1 MFTFADMSQ
10 MYIEVCKW
18 RPVPTADARNERI
31 CARPRHKGRRGF
43 QTPSHKAAPQIR
55 IDVGIGIL

>member
-1 MFTFADMSQ
+1 MSTFADMSQ

-31 CARPRHKGRRGF
+31 CVRPRHKGRRGF
-43 QTPSHKAAPQIR
+43 QTPSHEAAHKFEATSGW
-55 IDVGIGIL
+55 DS